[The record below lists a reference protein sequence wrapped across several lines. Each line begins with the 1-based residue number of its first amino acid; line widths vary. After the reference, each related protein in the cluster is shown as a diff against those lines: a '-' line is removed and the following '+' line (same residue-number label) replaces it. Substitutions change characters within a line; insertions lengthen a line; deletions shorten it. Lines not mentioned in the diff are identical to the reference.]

1 MRRLQD
7 KRQSAKAWARHGEC
21 EQFAPPLPGAGL
33 HSKTGPGLLTFARA
47 EQTQQR
53 FTAPVAHFDEP
64 EARTVGARTTST
76 TKRKRHSLASANEFP
91 PRDAAAMGQAAS
103 AELRTAQATISTLTK
118 DLAAARSTLAAT
130 EATVQQAKSEAV
142 VRGAQSVGSQLVDG
156 VIARQALE
164 RELEEAKRSA
174 RVRAGELERAQQEL
188 KKARDDMIR
197 KLSLIHI

>member
-1 MRRLQD
+1 
-7 KRQSAKAWARHGEC
+7 
-21 EQFAPPLPGAGL
+21 
-33 HSKTGPGLLTFARA
+33 
-47 EQTQQR
+47 
-53 FTAPVAHFDEP
+53 
-64 EARTVGARTTST
+64 
-76 TKRKRHSLASANEFP
+76 
-91 PRDAAAMGQAAS
+91 MGQAAS

-174 RVRAGELERAQQEL
+174 LTFDCEAADAEDEEFSTAAWNADGFMAEMTAELSMQTGARMFNAKAYGLAKAHL
-188 KKARDDMIR
+188 KMA
-197 KLSLIHI
+197 